1 MVRTRCARAL
11 SPDTRVSQ
19 SQLTPDPGPSSAEQS
34 AEAHPDAR
42 GHARNY
48 KIKRKSR
55 RVSPRSITSCACL
68 LCKVCVLKIHVVPRG
83 TY

>member
-48 KIKRKSR
+48 KINTKI
-55 RVSPRSITSCACL
+55 SPRVARSPRYHI
-68 LCKVCVLKIHVVPRG
+68 VCVPTV
-83 TY
+83 

>member
-55 RVSPRSITSCACL
+55 RVACRLSPRYHI
-68 LCKVCVLKIHVVPRG
+68 VCVLTV
-83 TY
+83 